1 MVPDKPVWTFRE
13 GVGGVIAVMIVG
25 SLIWSSVVDGSA
37 AAQTAL
43 VGGAGAVTGWLFR
56 GSGQGPVPNGNGN
69 GNGNGY
75 PSGSAGSGGGETAP
89 KA

>member
-1 MVPDKPVWTFRE
+1 MVPEKPVWTFRE

-56 GSGQGPVPNGNGN
+56 GSGQTP
-69 GNGNGY
+69 NGNGY